1 MHLPDWKRNWR
12 LEQRILRAKYAFAP
26 EPIFFAAQ
34 TLYGMYLLDLVP
46 SLAARSRVSLSPIRP
61 LPPPLSLLQFSS
73 LCTQLPQVFYMYSSL
88 SFARFSIIISL
99 SSSSSLILSIY
110 LSHSLF
116 TSLSYIL
123 SLSLILSH
131 SCLWKMYSLLCLS
144 VRLYSATVARA

>member
-1 MHLPDWKRNWR
+1 M
-12 LEQRILRAKYAFAP
+12 EQRILRAKYAFAP

-116 TSLSYIL
+116 TYLSYIL
-123 SLSLILSH
+123 SLSLIF
-131 SCLWKMYSLLCLS
+131 SLIHAYEKCILCSAFRFDCIQQQSRARKGSENVS
-144 VRLYSATVARA
+144 VE